1 MPHARLEVKNLSVSF
16 STFAGTVRAVRDVG
30 FSLYDGETL
39 AIVGESGSGKTVTCR
54 SMMRLLAKNA
64 SVDSGEILLDGTDLL
79 KLSEREMRRVR
90 GNDIAMVFQDP
101 MTSLDPT
108 MRIGRQIEEAVT
120 LHRKVSRRDAR
131 NRMLELLRLVGI
143 EDPERRSRQYPHE
156 FSGGQRQRIVIAI
169 VLACDPKV
177 LIADEPTTAL
187 DVTMQA
193 QIIDLLKDLQ
203 KKVSTSIIFIT
214 HDLGVVANVADR
226 VAVMYAGKIIEIG
239 RSDEVFY
246 DPRHPYT
253 WGLLHAM
260 PTLDTNM
267 PSLYTI
273 PGSPPSLLEP
283 LSGGDAFA
291 PRNAYALAVD
301 EACEPPMFRV
311 SDTHFAATWL
321 LDPRAPKAEP
331 PAILEKRRREY
342 LERRKRDAG
351 YENDA

>member
-143 EDPERRSRQYPHE
+143 EDP
-156 FSGGQRQRIVIAI
+156 
-169 VLACDPKV
+169 
-177 LIADEPTTAL
+177 
-187 DVTMQA
+187 
-193 QIIDLLKDLQ
+193 
-203 KKVSTSIIFIT
+203 
-214 HDLGVVANVADR
+214 
-226 VAVMYAGKIIEIG
+226 
-239 RSDEVFY
+239 
-246 DPRHPYT
+246 
-253 WGLLHAM
+253 
-260 PTLDTNM
+260 
-267 PSLYTI
+267 
-273 PGSPPSLLEP
+273 
-283 LSGGDAFA
+283 
-291 PRNAYALAVD
+291 
-301 EACEPPMFRV
+301 
-311 SDTHFAATWL
+311 
-321 LDPRAPKAEP
+321 
-331 PAILEKRRREY
+331 
-342 LERRKRDAG
+342 
-351 YENDA
+351 